1 MNNIIISLIYLITSC
16 ILLIIGRKLYLKSI
30 KYDMQKEIQNENH
43 TAIIPYCG
51 FLVGC
56 TAILAGAF
64 VGPDSQSVFYKEYL
78 YYVAYGILGISLMLF
93 AGNIAEKAILY
104 KFNNT
109 DEIVRD
115 RNLGAA
121 AIHCGI
127 YLATGL
133 IIAGCVTGDTLLTH
147 GKLYGLI
154 STLIYYVL
162 GMGFLILFSKLH
174 DKLTPY
180 PLLEEIEN
188 DNSAVGIS
196 FGGHIAAIGIIL
208 MKASIGDVGS
218 ISHGLATYLLD
229 LSAIVLLLPC
239 VRIFLDKIIVRNINI
254 AKEVRNNNIA
264 AGIGEAATIIAF
276 AILIFFMVDFVGIA

>member
-1 MNNIIISLIYLITSC
+1 MLVL
-16 ILLIIGRKLYLKSI
+16 GRNLYLKLI
-30 KYDMQKEIQNENH
+30 KYDMQKEIQNENY
-43 TAIIPYCG
+43 TAIVPYCG
-51 FLVGC
+51 YLIGC

-78 YYVAYGILGISLMLF
+78 YYVGYGILGICLMLF
-93 AGNIAEKAILY
+93 AGKIAERAILY

-121 AIHCGI
+121 AVHCGI
-127 YLATGL
+127 YLAAGF
-133 IIAGCVTGDTLLTH
+133 IISGCVTGDTLLTH
-147 GKLYGLI
+147 GKGYGLI
-154 STLIYYVL
+154 STLIYYIL
-162 GMGFLILFSKLH
+162 GMAFLIIFSKLH

-208 MKASIGDVGS
+208 MKASIGDIGTL
-218 ISHGLATYLLD
+218 SHGIATYLLD
-229 LSAIVLLLPC
+229 LSAIVLLFPC
-239 VRIFLDKIIVRNINI
+239 VRLFLDKIIVRNINI
-254 AKEVRNNNIA
+254 AKEVRSNNIA

-276 AILIFFMVDFVGIA
+276 AILIFFMVDFVGIV